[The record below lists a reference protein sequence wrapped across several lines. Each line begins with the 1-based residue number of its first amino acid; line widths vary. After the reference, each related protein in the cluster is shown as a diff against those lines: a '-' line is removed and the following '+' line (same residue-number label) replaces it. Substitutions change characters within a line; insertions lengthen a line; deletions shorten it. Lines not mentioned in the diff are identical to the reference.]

1 MIRLFYCSVIGIFIF
16 SFPINAQQHKK
27 IPRIGYL
34 SSLSLSDDS
43 TGIGSF
49 KRGLRALGH
58 VEGKNVVIE
67 YRFANRNF
75 RRLLKFAA
83 DLVSLKVDVIVTPS
97 STPTRVARSATSSI
111 PIVMAQDSDPLG
123 NGFVESLTRPGGNI
137 TGLSTLPPVMSGK
150 QLALLKEIIPKL
162 SRVAVIATP
171 INPDNTQARK
181 DMEAGAL
188 AVNATVQ
195 HLELRSPNDLE
206 AVFQEAIKERAD
218 AVIVLQSPL
227 VFSRPIQVAEIAAK
241 SRLPAMYP
249 AAEFVQAGGLMG
261 YGADLDDLFRRAA
274 GYVDKILKGSKP
286 GNLPVQQPTKFQLII
301 NLKAAKQIGLTIPQK
316 VLQRADRVIK

>member
-1 MIRLFYCSVIGIFIF
+1 
-16 SFPINAQQHKK
+16 
-27 IPRIGYL
+27 
-34 SSLSLSDDS
+34 LSLADDS
-43 TGIGSF
+43 TGINSF
-49 KRGLRALGH
+49 KRGLRAFGH
-58 VEGKNVVIE
+58 VDGKNIVIE

-75 RRLLKFAA
+75 RRLLKFA
-83 DLVSLKVDVIVTPS
+83 DELVSLKVDVIVTPS
-97 STPTRVARSATSSI
+97 PTPTRAARSATSSI
-111 PIVMAQDSDPLG
+111 PIVMAQDSDPVG

-137 TGLSTLPPVMSGK
+137 TGLSTLLPVMSGK
-150 QLALLKEIIPKL
+150 QLAILKEIIPKL

-171 INPDNTQARK
+171 INPDDAQVRK
-181 DMEAGAL
+181 DMEAAAL
-188 AVNATVQ
+188 AVNATLQ
-195 HLELRSPNDLE
+195 HLELRSPNGLE
-206 AVFQEAIKERAD
+206 AVFQEAIKGRAD

-227 VFSRPIQVAEIAAK
+227 VFSRPVQVAEIAAK

-274 GYVDKILKGSKP
+274 GYVDTILKGSKP
-286 GNLPVQQPTKFQLII
+286 GNLPVQQPTKLQLII

>member
-1 MIRLFYCSVIGIFIF
+1 MIRIFCYSLVGIFF
-16 SFPINAQQHKK
+16 VSFPINAQQHKK

-34 SSLSLSDDS
+34 SSLSLADDS

-49 KRGLRALGH
+49 KRGLRAFGH
-58 VEGKNVVIE
+58 VDGKNIVIE

-75 RRLLKFAA
+75 RRLLKFA
-83 DLVSLKVDVIVTPS
+83 DELVSLKVDVIVTPS
-97 STPTRVARSATSSI
+97 PTPTRAARSATSSI
-111 PIVMAQDSDPLG
+111 PIVMAQDSDPVG

-137 TGLSTLPPVMSGK
+137 TGLSTLLPVMSGK
-150 QLALLKEIIPKL
+150 QLAILKEIIPKL

-171 INPDNTQARK
+171 INPDDTQARK
-181 DMEAGAL
+181 DMEAAAL
-188 AVNATVQ
+188 AFNATLQ
-195 HLELRSPNDLE
+195 HLELRSPNGLE
-206 AVFQEAIKERAD
+206 AVFQEAINGRAD

-227 VFSRPIQVAEIAAK
+227 VFSRPVQVAEIAAK

-274 GYVDKILKGSKP
+274 GYVDTILKGSKP
-286 GNLPVQQPTKFQLII
+286 GNLPVQQPTKLQLII